1 MSKRDYYEILGV
13 AKSATADEIKAAYR
27 KMALKYHPDRN
38 PDNKEAEEKFKE
50 AAEAYE
56 TLSSQQKRAQYD
68 QFGHSDMGGMGG
80 HGGMGGMNM
89 DDIFESFGDVFGSM
103 FNGGQQR
110 ARRSGP
116 EPKHG
121 HDLSQSI
128 TISLKESYLGTKKE
142 IGYYHFVSCEKCAG
156 KGAKAGSKPQS
167 CSPCKGMGQIQ
178 YRQGFFMYSQPCS
191 TCSGEGFV
199 ITNPCDT
206 CNGKSR
212 IQKYD
217 KLIVTIPAGIYDGAE
232 LRLTGKGDAGIFGG
246 RSGDLFI
253 KVGILSDKKFQREGD
268 DLVSTLMLTYP
279 QLVLGCQVEIESID
293 DTKQLVKVPRGCP
306 VGEKIII
313 PGKGFENLRRKGV
326 RGNLVII
333 TQCHIPKKISA
344 DAKKLL
350 TDYSSI
356 IGTSTE
362 DGGIVSFFKKFLG

>member
-1 MSKRDYYEILGV
+1 MWFRTS
-13 AKSATADEIKAAYR
+13 
-27 KMALKYHPDRN
+27 
-38 PDNKEAEEKFKE
+38 
-50 AAEAYE
+50 
-56 TLSSQQKRAQYD
+56 
-68 QFGHSDMGGMGG
+68 
-80 HGGMGGMNM
+80 
-89 DDIFESFGDVFGSM
+89 
-103 FNGGQQR
+103 
-110 ARRSGP
+110 
-116 EPKHG
+116 
-121 HDLSQSI
+121 
-128 TISLKESYLGTKKE
+128 LGT
-142 IGYYHFVSCEKCAG
+142 FSCEKCAG

-356 IGTSTE
+356 IGTSAE